1 MLILMKAATNPDAV
15 ATVCRAVEELGLV
28 PHPIP
33 GATRVAIGVTGNTGP
48 VDETPIRGLPGVVD
62 VIRVTKPYKLTSR
75 EMKPDDTVVV
85 VGGIRIGEQRP
96 VVIAGPCSV
105 ETREQTIETA
115 RRVKA
120 GGAHLLRGGAFKPRT
135 SPYAFQGL
143 GEKGLEIL
151 AEARDLTGLPLVTE
165 VIGVEV
171 FEAVEAVTDILQI
184 GARNMQNYPLLR
196 RAGKSRKPVLLKRG
210 QSATLEEF
218 LLAAEYLL
226 AEGNRNVI
234 LCERGIR
241 TFSDHSRYTLD
252 INIVPELKSLT
263 HLPVLV
269 DPSHASGKREMVVP
283 LARAAFAAGADGV
296 IVEVHPYPDK
306 ALSDGRQSLNLQLFA
321 EMMRGLERY
330 VPQVEPEPALVA

>member
-1 MLILMKAATNPDAV
+1 MLILMKSATNQDEVAV
-15 ATVCRAVEELGLV
+15 VCRAVEELGLV

-85 VGGIRIGEQRP
+85 VGGVRIGEQRP

-115 RRVKA
+115 KRVKA
-120 GGAHLLRGGAFKPRT
+120 GGAHLLRGGAYKPRT

-151 AEARDLTGLPLVTE
+151 AEAREITGLPLVTE
-165 VIGVEV
+165 VIGIEV

-321 EMMRGLERY
+321 EMMRGLERF
-330 VPQVEPEPALVA
+330 VPQTEAHPALVA

>member
-1 MLILMKAATNPDAV
+1 MLILMKSATTPDAV
-15 ATVCRAVEELGLV
+15 SRVCRAVEELGLV
-28 PHPIP
+28 AHPIP

-120 GGAHLLRGGAFKPRT
+120 AGAHMLRGGAFKPRT

-151 AEARDLTGLPLVTE
+151 AEARDITGLPLVTE

-171 FEAVEAVTDILQI
+171 FEAVEAITDILQI

-306 ALSDGRQSLNLQLFA
+306 ALSDGRQSLNLTLFA
-321 EMMRGLERY
+321 DLMRGLDRY
-330 VPQVEPEPALVA
+330 VPESEPALVA

>member
-1 MLILMKAATNPDAV
+1 MLILMKPATTDDTVARVCAAV
-15 ATVCRAVEELGLV
+15 VELGLV

-120 GGAHLLRGGAFKPRT
+120 GGAHLLRGGAYKPRT

-151 AEARDLTGLPLVTE
+151 AEARDITGLPLVTE

-306 ALSDGRQSLNLQLFA
+306 ALSDGRQSLNLELFA
-321 EMMRGLERY
+321 DMMRGLERY
-330 VPQVEPEPALVA
+330 VPEAEPEPALVA

>member
-1 MLILMKAATNPDAV
+1 MLILMKPATNPDAV
-15 ATVCRAVEELGLV
+15 AVVCRAVEELGLV
-28 PHPIP
+28 AHPIP

-75 EMKPDDTVVV
+75 EMRPDDTIVV

-105 ETREQTIETA
+105 ETREQTVETA
-115 RRVKA
+115 KRVKA
-120 GGAHLLRGGAFKPRT
+120 AGAHMLRGGAYKPRT

-143 GEKGLEIL
+143 GVKGLEIL
-151 AEARDLTGLPLVTE
+151 AEARDVTGLPLVTE
-165 VIGVEV
+165 VIGVDV
-171 FEAVEAVTDILQI
+171 FEDVEAVTDILQI

-210 QSATLEEF
+210 QSATLEEL

-252 INIVPELKSLT
+252 INIVPELKALT

-306 ALSDGRQSLNLQLFA
+306 ALSDGRQSLNLDLFN
-321 EMMRGLERY
+321 EMMRGLDRY
-330 VPQVEPEPALVA
+330 VPLPAPALVA

>member
-1 MLILMKAATNPDAV
+1 MLILMKSATDQEAI
-15 ATVCRAVEELGLV
+15 AKVCRAVEELGLV

-85 VGGIRIGEQRP
+85 VGGVRIGEQRP

-120 GGAHLLRGGAFKPRT
+120 LGAHLLRGGAYKPRT

-143 GEKGLEIL
+143 GEAGLQIL
-151 AEARDLTGLPLVTE
+151 AEARDITGLPLVTE

-196 RAGKSRKPVLLKRG
+196 RAGKSSKPVLLKRG

-226 AEGNRNVI
+226 AEGNRSVI

-252 INIVPELKSLT
+252 INIVPELKALT

-306 ALSDGRQSLNLQLFA
+306 ALSDGRQSLNLDLFA
-321 EMMRGLERY
+321 EMMRDLDRY
-330 VPQVEPEPALVA
+330 VPEARPALVA

>member
-1 MLILMKAATNPDAV
+1 MLILMKSATTPDAV
-15 ATVCRAVEELGLV
+15 ARVCHSVQELGLV
-28 PHPIP
+28 AHPIP

-62 VIRVTKPYKLTSR
+62 VIRVTTPYKLTSR
-75 EMKPDDTVVV
+75 EMKPDDTVVEV
-85 VGGIRIGEQRP
+85 CGIRIGEQRP

-115 RRVKA
+115 KRVKA
-120 GGAHLLRGGAFKPRT
+120 AGAHLLRGGAFKPRT

-151 AEARDLTGLPLVTE
+151 AEAREITGLPLVTE

-296 IVEVHPYPDK
+296 IVEVHPYPDR
-306 ALSDGRQSLNLQLFA
+306 ALSDGRQSLNLALFA
-321 EMMRGLERY
+321 DLMRGLDRY
-330 VPQVEPEPALVA
+330 VPEAETAGALVA

>member
-1 MLILMKAATNPDAV
+1 MLILMKSATSEEAV
-15 ATVCRAVEELGLV
+15 ALVCRAVEEMGLV

-75 EMKPDDTVVV
+75 EMKPDDTVVT

-105 ETREQTIETA
+105 ETREQTLETA

-151 AEARDLTGLPLVTE
+151 AEAREITGLPLVTE
-165 VIGVEV
+165 VIGVEF
-171 FEAVEAVTDILQI
+171 FEAVEAVTDVLQI

-196 RAGKSRKPVLLKRG
+196 RAGKSRKPILLKRG
-210 QSATLEEF
+210 QASTLEEF

-296 IVEVHPYPDK
+296 IVEVHPFPDK
-306 ALSDGRQSLNLQLFA
+306 ALSDGRQSLGLELFN
-321 EMMRGLERY
+321 EMMRDLDRY
-330 VPQVEPEPALVA
+330 VPTPSPVLVA

>member
-1 MLILMKAATNPDAV
+1 MLILMKSATTPEAV
-15 ATVCRAVEELGLV
+15 ARVCQAVQELGLV
-28 PHPIP
+28 AHPIP

-75 EMKPDDTVVV
+75 EMKPDDTVVE

-115 RRVKA
+115 RQVKA
-120 GGAHLLRGGAFKPRT
+120 AGAHLLRGGAFKPRT

-151 AEARDLTGLPLVTE
+151 AEAREITGLPLVTE

-296 IVEVHPYPDK
+296 IVEVHPYPDR
-306 ALSDGRQSLNLQLFA
+306 ALSDGRQSLNLALFA
-321 EMMRGLERY
+321 DLMRGLDRY
-330 VPQVEPEPALVA
+330 VPEPETAGALVA

>member
-1 MLILMKAATNPDAV
+1 MLILMKPATNPDAV
-15 ATVCRAVEELGLV
+15 AVVCRAVTELGLV

-33 GATRVAIGVTGNTGP
+33 GATRIAIGVTGNTGP

-151 AEARDLTGLPLVTE
+151 AEARDITGLPLVTE

-306 ALSDGRQSLNLQLFA
+306 ALSDGRQSLNLQLFS

-330 VPQVEPEPALVA
+330 VPESEPALVA

>member
-1 MLILMKAATNPDAV
+1 MLILMKPATTEETIAV
-15 ATVCRAVEELGLV
+15 VCKAVTELGLV

-75 EMKPDDTVVV
+75 EMKPEDTIVDVC
-85 VGGIRIGEQRP
+85 GIRIGEQRP

-115 RRVKA
+115 KRVKQ
-120 GGAHLLRGGAFKPRT
+120 GGAHLLRGGAYKPRT

-151 AEARDLTGLPLVTE
+151 AEARDVTGLPLVTE
-165 VIGVEV
+165 VIGVDV
-171 FEAVEAVTDILQI
+171 FEAVEAVTDVLQI

-210 QSATLEEF
+210 QSATLEEL

-252 INIVPELKSLT
+252 INIVPELKALT

-296 IVEVHPYPDK
+296 IVEVHPFPDK
-306 ALSDGRQSLNLQLFA
+306 ALSDGRQSLNLDLFT
-321 EMMRGLERY
+321 EMMRGLDRY
-330 VPQVEPEPALVA
+330 VPDAQPALVA

>member
-1 MLILMKAATNPDAV
+1 MLILMKSASSPETVDL
-15 ATVCRAVEELGLV
+15 VCRAVQSLGLV
-28 PHPIP
+28 PHAIP

-75 EMKPDDTVVV
+75 EMKPDDTIVE

-105 ETREQTIETA
+105 ESREQTLETA
-115 RRVKA
+115 RRVKE
-120 GGAHLLRGGAFKPRT
+120 GGAHMLRGGAFKPRT

-151 AEARDLTGLPLVTE
+151 AEAREVTGLPLVTE

-196 RAGKSRKPVLLKRG
+196 RAGKSHRPVLLKRG

-241 TFSDHSRYTLD
+241 TFCDHSRYTLD
-252 INIVPELKSLT
+252 INIVPELKALT

-283 LARAAFAAGADGV
+283 LARAGIAAGADGI
-296 IVEVHPYPDK
+296 IVEVHPRPES
-306 ALSDGRQSLNLQLFA
+306 ALSDGRQSLNLTLFA
-321 EMMRGLERY
+321 EMMRGLDRY
-330 VPQVEPEPALVA
+330 VPQREDVAALVA

>member
-1 MLILMKAATNPDAV
+1 MLILMKSATDEAAIAL
-15 ATVCRAVEELGLV
+15 VCRAVEELGLV

-75 EMKPDDTVVV
+75 EMKPDDTVVE
-85 VGGIRIGEQRP
+85 VGGVRIGEQRP

-115 RRVKA
+115 KRVKA

-151 AEARDLTGLPLVTE
+151 AEAREITGLPLVTE

-210 QSATLEEF
+210 QAATLEEF

-226 AEGNRNVI
+226 SEGNRNVI

-296 IVEVHPYPDK
+296 IVEVHPFPDK
-306 ALSDGRQSLNLQLFA
+306 ALSDGRQSLNLKLFT
-321 EMMRGLERY
+321 EMMRGLDRY
-330 VPQVEPEPALVA
+330 VPQPEGEPVLVA

>member
-1 MLILMKAATNPDAV
+1 MLILMKPSPNPDEV
-15 ATVCRAVEELGLV
+15 ALVCRAVQELGLV

-75 EMKPDDTVVV
+75 EMKPDDTVVT
-85 VGGIRIGEQRP
+85 VGGIRIGAQRP

-115 RRVKA
+115 KRVKA
-120 GGAHLLRGGAFKPRT
+120 LGAQLLRGGAFKPRT

-151 AEARDLTGLPLVTE
+151 AEARDVTGLPLVTE

-226 AEGNRNVI
+226 SEGNRNVI

-306 ALSDGRQSLNLQLFA
+306 ALSDGRQSLNLTLFA

-330 VPQVEPEPALVA
+330 VPEPDPALVA

>member
-1 MLILMKAATNPDAV
+1 MLILMKPATTEETIAIVCKAV
-15 ATVCRAVEELGLV
+15 TELGLV
-28 PHPIP
+28 AHPIP

-75 EMKPDDTVVV
+75 EMKPEDTIVDVC
-85 VGGIRIGEQRP
+85 GIRIGEQRP

-115 RRVKA
+115 KRVKQ
-120 GGAHLLRGGAFKPRT
+120 GGAHLLRGGAYKPRT

-151 AEARDLTGLPLVTE
+151 AEAREITGLPLVTE
-165 VIGVEV
+165 VIGVDV
-171 FEAVEAVTDILQI
+171 FEAVEAVTDVLQI

-210 QSATLEEF
+210 QSATLEEL

-252 INIVPELKSLT
+252 INIVPELKALT

-296 IVEVHPYPDK
+296 IVEVHPFPDK
-306 ALSDGRQSLNLQLFA
+306 ALSDGRQSLNLDLFT
-321 EMMRGLERY
+321 EMMRGLDRY
-330 VPQVEPEPALVA
+330 VPEAQRALVA

>member
-1 MLILMKAATNPDAV
+1 MLILMKSSPTAEQIAKVCDAV
-15 ATVCRAVEELGLV
+15 TSLGLV

-48 VDETPIRGLPGVVD
+48 VDETPIRGLPGVID
-62 VIRVTKPYKLTSR
+62 VLRVTKAYKLTSR
-75 EMKPDDTVVV
+75 EMKPEDTVVDV
-85 VGGIRIGEQRP
+85 RGIRIGEQRP

-105 ETREQTIETA
+105 ESREQTLEAA
-115 RRVKA
+115 RRVKE

-151 AEARDLTGLPLVTE
+151 AEAREVTGLPLVTE

-171 FEAVEAVTDILQI
+171 FEAVEAVTDVLQI

-196 RAGKSRKPVLLKRG
+196 RAGRSRKPVLLKRMM
-210 QSATLEEF
+210 SATLEEF

-241 TFSDHSRYTLD
+241 TFCDHSRYTLD
-252 INIVPELKSLT
+252 INIVPELKALT

-269 DPSHASGKREMVVP
+269 DPSHASGKRERVVP
-283 LARAAFAAGADGV
+283 LARAGFAAGADGV
-296 IVEVHPYPDK
+296 IVEVHPEPDS
-306 ALSDGRQSLNLQLFA
+306 ALSDGRQSLDLTLFA
-321 EMMRGLERY
+321 EMMRDLDRY
-330 VPQVEPEPALVA
+330 VPTPSRDTALVA

>member
-1 MLILMKAATNPDAV
+1 MLILMKSATTPDAV
-15 ATVCRAVEELGLV
+15 ARVCHAVQELGLV
-28 PHPIP
+28 AHPIP

-75 EMKPDDTVVV
+75 EMKPDDTVVDV
-85 VGGIRIGEQRP
+85 CGIRIGEQRP

-115 RRVKA
+115 KRVKA
-120 GGAHLLRGGAFKPRT
+120 LGAHLLRGGAFKPRT

-151 AEARDLTGLPLVTE
+151 AEAREITGLPLVTE

-296 IVEVHPYPDK
+296 IVEVHPYPDR
-306 ALSDGRQSLNLQLFA
+306 ALSDGRQSLNLALFA
-321 EMMRGLERY
+321 DLMRGLDRY
-330 VPQVEPEPALVA
+330 VPEPETAGALVA

>member
-1 MLILMKAATNPDAV
+1 MLILMKPSPTPEAV
-15 ATVCRAVEELGLV
+15 ALVCRAVRELGLV

-33 GATRVAIGVTGNTGP
+33 GVTRVAIGVTGNTGP
-48 VDETPIRGLPGVVD
+48 VDETPIRGLPEVVD

-85 VGGIRIGEQRP
+85 VGGVRIGEQRP
-96 VVIAGPCSV
+96 VVVAGPCSV
-105 ETREQTIETA
+105 ETREQTVETA
-115 RRVKA
+115 KRVKA
-120 GGAHLLRGGAFKPRT
+120 GGAQLLRGGAFKPRT

-151 AEARDLTGLPLVTE
+151 AEARDITGLPLVTE

-226 AEGNRNVI
+226 SEGNPNVI

-321 EMMRGLERY
+321 DMMRGLERF
-330 VPQVEPEPALVA
+330 VPNVEPEPALVA

>member
-1 MLILMKAATNPDAV
+1 MLILMKPATNQDTITLVCNAV
-15 ATVCRAVEELGLV
+15 AELGLV
-28 PHPIP
+28 AHPIP

-75 EMKPDDTVVV
+75 EMKPEDTVVE

-115 RRVKA
+115 KRVKR

-151 AEARDLTGLPLVTE
+151 AEARDITGLPLVTE

-171 FEAVEAVTDILQI
+171 FEAVESVTDVLQI

-252 INIVPELKSLT
+252 INIIPELKALT

-283 LARAAFAAGADGV
+283 LARAGFAAGADGV
-296 IVEVHPYPDK
+296 IVEVHPFPDR
-306 ALSDGRQSLNLQLFA
+306 ALSDGRQSLNLDLFN
-321 EMMRGLERY
+321 EMMRDLDRF
-330 VPQVEPEPALVA
+330 VPDARPALVA

>member
-1 MLILMKAATNPDAV
+1 MLILMKSATNPDAI
-15 ATVCRAVEELGLV
+15 ALVCRAVEELGLV

-115 RRVKA
+115 KRVKA
-120 GGAHLLRGGAFKPRT
+120 GGAQLLRGGAFKPRT

-151 AEARDLTGLPLVTE
+151 AEARDITGLPLVTE

-321 EMMRGLERY
+321 EMMRGLQRY
-330 VPQVEPEPALVA
+330 VPLAEPEPALVA

>member
-1 MLILMKAATNPDAV
+1 MLILMKPATTDDTVARVCAAV
-15 ATVCRAVEELGLV
+15 VELGLV

-120 GGAHLLRGGAFKPRT
+120 AGAQLLRGGAFKPRT

-151 AEARDLTGLPLVTE
+151 AEARDITGLPLVTE

-306 ALSDGRQSLNLQLFA
+306 ALSDGRQSLNLQLFG

-330 VPQVEPEPALVA
+330 VPEAEPEPALVA

>member
-1 MLILMKAATNPDAV
+1 MLILMKSATTPDAV
-15 ATVCRAVEELGLV
+15 ARVCHAVQELGLV
-28 PHPIP
+28 AHPIP

-75 EMKPDDTVVV
+75 EMKPDDTVVEV
-85 VGGIRIGEQRP
+85 CGIRIGEQRP

-120 GGAHLLRGGAFKPRT
+120 AGAHLLRGGAFKPRT

-151 AEARDLTGLPLVTE
+151 AEAREITGLPLVTE

-296 IVEVHPYPDK
+296 IVEVHPYPDR
-306 ALSDGRQSLNLQLFA
+306 ALSDGRQSLNLALFA
-321 EMMRGLERY
+321 DLMRGLDRY
-330 VPQVEPEPALVA
+330 VPETETAGALVA

>member
-1 MLILMKAATNPDAV
+1 MLILMKPATTEETIAIVCKAV
-15 ATVCRAVEELGLV
+15 TELGLV

-75 EMKPDDTVVV
+75 EMKPEDTIVDVC
-85 VGGIRIGEQRP
+85 GIRIGEQRP

-115 RRVKA
+115 KRVKQ
-120 GGAHLLRGGAFKPRT
+120 GGAHLLRGGAYKPRT

-151 AEARDLTGLPLVTE
+151 AEAREVTGLPLVTE
-165 VIGVEV
+165 VIGVDV
-171 FEAVEAVTDILQI
+171 FEAVEAVTDVLQI

-210 QSATLEEF
+210 QSATLEEL

-252 INIVPELKSLT
+252 INIVPELKALT

-296 IVEVHPYPDK
+296 IVEVHPFPDK
-306 ALSDGRQSLNLQLFA
+306 ALSDGRQSLNLDLFT
-321 EMMRGLERY
+321 EMMRGLDRY
-330 VPQVEPEPALVA
+330 VPDAQRALVA

>member
-1 MLILMKAATNPDAV
+1 MLILMKPATNPDAV
-15 ATVCRAVEELGLV
+15 AIVCRAVEELGLV

-33 GATRVAIGVTGNTGP
+33 GTTRVAIGVTGNTGP

-115 RRVKA
+115 KRVKA

-151 AEARDLTGLPLVTE
+151 AEAREITGLPLVTE

-196 RAGKSRKPVLLKRG
+196 RAGRSPKPVLLKRG

-296 IVEVHPYPDK
+296 IVEVHPFPDK

-321 EMMRGLERY
+321 DMMRGLERY
-330 VPQVEPEPALVA
+330 VPQIESEPALVA

>member
-1 MLILMKAATNPDAV
+1 MLILMKSATTPEAV
-15 ATVCRAVEELGLV
+15 ARVCQAVQELGLV
-28 PHPIP
+28 AHPIP

-75 EMKPDDTVVV
+75 EMKPDDTVVEV
-85 VGGIRIGEQRP
+85 CGIRIGEQRP

-115 RRVKA
+115 RGVKA
-120 GGAHLLRGGAFKPRT
+120 AGAHLLRGGAFKPRT

-151 AEARDLTGLPLVTE
+151 AEAREITGLPLVTE

-296 IVEVHPYPDK
+296 IVEVHPYPDR
-306 ALSDGRQSLNLQLFA
+306 ALSDGRQSLNLALFA
-321 EMMRGLERY
+321 DLMRGLDRY
-330 VPQVEPEPALVA
+330 VPEPETAGALVA

>member
-1 MLILMKAATNPDAV
+1 MLILMKPATNPDAV
-15 ATVCRAVEELGLV
+15 AVVCRAVTELGLV

-33 GATRVAIGVTGNTGP
+33 GATRIAIGVTGNTGP

-151 AEARDLTGLPLVTE
+151 AEARDITGLPLVTE

-306 ALSDGRQSLNLQLFA
+306 ALSDGRQSLNLQLFS

-330 VPQVEPEPALVA
+330 VPESEAALVA

>member
-1 MLILMKAATNPDAV
+1 MLILMKPASNPDAI
-15 ATVCRAVEELGLV
+15 ALVCRAVEELGLV

-33 GATRVAIGVTGNTGP
+33 GSTRVAIGVTGNTGP

-62 VIRVTKPYKLTSR
+62 IIRVTKPYKLTSR

-85 VGGIRIGEQRP
+85 VSGIRIGEQRP

-115 RRVKA
+115 KRVKE

-143 GEKGLEIL
+143 GEKGLDIL
-151 AEARDLTGLPLVTE
+151 AEARDITGLPLVTE

-196 RAGKSRKPVLLKRG
+196 RAGKSRKPVLLKRMM
-210 QSATLEEF
+210 SATLEEF

-241 TFSDHSRYTLD
+241 TFCDHSRYTLD

-296 IVEVHPYPDK
+296 IVEVHPCPDK
-306 ALSDGRQSLNLQLFA
+306 ALSDGRQSLNLELFA
-321 EMMRGLERY
+321 EMMRGLDRY
-330 VPQVEPEPALVA
+330 VPDSAPVLVA

>member
-1 MLILMKAATNPDAV
+1 VT
-15 ATVCRAVEELGLV
+15 ELGLV

-33 GATRVAIGVTGNTGP
+33 GATRIAIGVTGNTGP

-151 AEARDLTGLPLVTE
+151 AEARDITGLPLVTE

-306 ALSDGRQSLNLQLFA
+306 ALSDGRQSLNLQLFS

-330 VPQVEPEPALVA
+330 VPESEAALVA

>member
-1 MLILMKAATNPDAV
+1 MLILMKPATTDDTVARVCAAV
-15 ATVCRAVEELGLV
+15 VELGLV

-120 GGAHLLRGGAFKPRT
+120 GGAHLLRGGAYKPRT

-151 AEARDLTGLPLVTE
+151 AEARDITGLPLVTE

-306 ALSDGRQSLNLQLFA
+306 ALSDGRQSLNLKLFGD
-321 EMMRGLERY
+321 MMRGLERY
-330 VPQVEPEPALVA
+330 VPEAEAEPALVA

>member
-1 MLILMKAATNPDAV
+1 MLILMKPATTDDAV
-15 ATVCRAVEELGLV
+15 SRVCAAVVELGLV

-85 VGGIRIGEQRP
+85 VGGVRIGEQRP

-115 RRVKA
+115 KRVKA

-151 AEARDLTGLPLVTE
+151 AEARDITGLPLVTE

-171 FEAVEAVTDILQI
+171 FEAVESVTDILQI

-196 RAGKSRKPVLLKRG
+196 RAGKSLKPVLLKRG

-226 AEGNRNVI
+226 AEGNQNVI

-321 EMMRGLERY
+321 DMMRGLERY
-330 VPQVEPEPALVA
+330 VPVAEPDPALVA

>member
-1 MLILMKAATNPDAV
+1 MLILMKPASKAEEIAH
-15 ATVCRAVEELGLV
+15 VCRAIEDLDLL

-62 VIRVTKPYKLTSR
+62 VIRVTRPYKLTSR
-75 EMKPDDTVVV
+75 EMKPEDTVVT

-105 ETREQTIETA
+105 ESREQTLETA

-143 GEKGLEIL
+143 GEEGLRIL
-151 AEARDLTGLPLVTE
+151 AEARELTGLPLVTE
-165 VIGVEV
+165 VIGVES
-171 FEAVEAVTDILQI
+171 FEAVEAVTDVLQI

-196 RAGKSRKPVLLKRG
+196 RAGRSRKPVLLKRMM
-210 QSATLEEF
+210 SATLEEL

-241 TFSDHSRYTLD
+241 TFCDHSRYTLD

-269 DPSHASGKREMVVP
+269 DPSHASGKREMVAP
-283 LARAAFAAGADGV
+283 LTRAAFAAGADGV

-306 ALSDGRQSLNLQLFA
+306 ALSDGRQSLNLDLFA
-321 EMMRGLERY
+321 DLMRGLERY
-330 VPQVEPEPALVA
+330 VPEPAPALVA

>member
-1 MLILMKAATNPDAV
+1 MLILMKPATTDDAV
-15 ATVCRAVEELGLV
+15 ARVCAAVVELGLV

-120 GGAHLLRGGAFKPRT
+120 LGAHLLRGGAYKPRT

-151 AEARDLTGLPLVTE
+151 AEARDITGLPLVTE

-306 ALSDGRQSLNLQLFA
+306 ALSDGRQSLNLKLFA
-321 EMMRGLERY
+321 DMMRGLERY
-330 VPQVEPEPALVA
+330 VPEAEPEPALVA

>member
-1 MLILMKAATNPDAV
+1 MLILMKPATNPDAI
-15 ATVCRAVEELGLV
+15 ALVCRAVEELGLV

-48 VDETPIRGLPGVVD
+48 VDETPIRGLPGGVD

-75 EMKPDDTVVV
+75 EMKPDDTVVTV
-85 VGGIRIGEQRP
+85 SGIRIGEQRP

-115 RRVKA
+115 KGVKA
-120 GGAHLLRGGAFKPRT
+120 AGAHLLRGGAFKPRT

-143 GEKGLEIL
+143 GEKGLDIL
-151 AEARDLTGLPLVTE
+151 AEARDITGLPLVTE
-165 VIGVEV
+165 VIGVDV

-196 RAGKSRKPVLLKRG
+196 RAGKSSKPVLLKRMM
-210 QSATLEEF
+210 SATLEEF

-226 AEGNRNVI
+226 ADGNRNVI

-241 TFSDHSRYTLD
+241 TFCDHSRYTLD

-296 IVEVHPYPDK
+296 IVEVHPCPDK
-306 ALSDGRQSLNLQLFA
+306 ALSDGRQSLNLELFA
-321 EMMRGLERY
+321 EMMRGLDRY
-330 VPQVEPEPALVA
+330 VPDSAPVLVA

>member
-1 MLILMKAATNPDAV
+1 MLILMKLATNPDAI
-15 ATVCRAVEELGLV
+15 ALVCRAVEELGLV

-75 EMKPDDTVVV
+75 EMKPDDTVVTV
-85 VGGIRIGEQRP
+85 SGIRIGEQRP

-115 RRVKA
+115 KRVKA

-143 GEKGLEIL
+143 GEKGLDIL
-151 AEARDLTGLPLVTE
+151 AEARDITGLPLVTE

-196 RAGKSRKPVLLKRG
+196 RAGRSPKPVLLKRMM
-210 QSATLEEF
+210 SATLEEF

-241 TFSDHSRYTLD
+241 TFCDHSRYTLD

-296 IVEVHPYPDK
+296 IVEVHPCPDK
-306 ALSDGRQSLNLQLFA
+306 ALSDGRQSLNLELFA
-321 EMMRGLERY
+321 EMMRGLDRY
-330 VPQVEPEPALVA
+330 VPEPAPVLVA

>member
-1 MLILMKAATNPDAV
+1 MLILMKSATTPDAV
-15 ATVCRAVEELGLV
+15 ARVCHSVQELGLV
-28 PHPIP
+28 AHPIP

-75 EMKPDDTVVV
+75 EMKPDDTVVEV
-85 VGGIRIGEQRP
+85 CGIRIGEQRP

-115 RRVKA
+115 KRVKA
-120 GGAHLLRGGAFKPRT
+120 AGAHLLRGGAFKPRT

-151 AEARDLTGLPLVTE
+151 AEAREITGLPLVTE

-296 IVEVHPYPDK
+296 IVEVHPYPDR
-306 ALSDGRQSLNLQLFA
+306 ALSDGRQSLNLALFA
-321 EMMRGLERY
+321 DLMRGLDRY
-330 VPQVEPEPALVA
+330 VPEAETAGALVA